1 MNFERQLYETYQIDP
16 DQLHKNMNQDNLI
29 LLCQLADQ
37 SDNEITL
44 QIVGSLVSTYIDQ
57 NHQNTPEFG
66 KIFEF
71 AWNRI
76 KRFTTHS
83 RPVYHFFA
91 SIIANI
97 VLHFYDQIP
106 VQYFKEQAQVMNKQV
121 YLIIIDTV
129 LRRLQPQD
137 RIGEFKILDSKQ
149 KIVRQQFFKHN
160 LDALLEI
167 ITTSLIGNN
176 SNPDLQ
182 LLDSAIDLLNLL
194 LSSEIRDDFKEKD
207 WHKIKRAEVK
217 NKRNLQ
223 TIMKEIKF
231 QILDQNELE
240 KMIQNQHL
248 DHMDPITNHIKMVWS
263 IVKYQQFIA
272 KLTELLPLNIKI
284 WESLGK
290 ICKIYQKYYSNDK
303 QSIDII
309 YQITSNIMVSDISK
323 INSISLLN
331 FAGKTIFANHT
342 PQWIE
347 LNLNLIKTLN
357 TIEAVQVG
365 LKFLRNLVRF
375 QRQYDY
381 SQLHSFVMPI
391 IASFF
396 NSWIIQNNQ
405 WINDKFLRNNIKHIL
420 KEISCF
426 MIEQYLEF
434 FAQIIQLNQD
444 QNIQELAFKYYA
456 MGLFASIKCTTYQ
469 LDVINKLQFYKME
482 QFLYPINLDLFK
494 QFHYQELY
502 SKAFDF
508 AFLYLKKQSPFT
520 DRFLYKIWKVLF
532 DQQALIKF
540 EDIIQKMQIDRKT
553 IFNFSRI
560 FLFNDQELILKSL
573 KIFINAKIKM
583 EDVFYQINQINIP
596 KECFSDFHEFRMI
609 PNQKIITFYHKV
621 KMYLLNV
628 ENESIKDQLTS
639 DQLIQKLKN
648 DVLQFLDQ
656 IQNTGDIVFILQS
669 MLNENVRSLYGVI
682 MQIVDDKAYLNLFA
696 QSINFDMLKLTRMM
710 INTTGQ
716 IGQLKQVMIDQLYE
730 WILLVVQKVQ
740 FHLDSI
746 NKEFNQERQLGQK
759 SIQNIYKLYYKPL
772 LQLLKIFQ
780 NLKYLNRLTT
790 SKKQV
795 RIQIYQSILL
805 IFKYIN
811 LNDLSN
817 YIHKMS
823 QLFYVIQW
831 ILEFEIT
838 RQMITDEIFGV
849 ILDFIN
855 CALLIQEKRSLMTCL
870 KIISDIQTYD
880 QFSHSQYIQ
889 QRLIAEN
896 CLFGAFLYN
905 IRISDISVLILRY
918 FQRMPNDF
926 NILFSKIKQRMQP
939 YKSQEWDQIINIK
952 LDKLYSIIPKQQQ
965 LVKPAAQNKQIE
977 KTFTDY
983 FYQVQ
988 LFYNYYP

>member
-1 MNFERQLYETYQIDP
+1 MNFERQLYEIYQIDP

-57 NHQNTPEFG
+57 NHQNIPEFD

-76 KRFTTHS
+76 KRFNTHS

-97 VLHFYDQIP
+97 ILHFYDQIP
-106 VQYFKEQAQVMNKQV
+106 VQYFKEQAQLMNKQV

-129 LRRLQPQD
+129 LRRLQPQE
-137 RIGEFKILDSKQ
+137 RVGEFKILDSKQ

-160 LDALLEI
+160 LDSFLDI

-176 SNPDLQ
+176 SNSDLQ
-182 LLDSAIDLLNLL
+182 LLDGAIDLLNLL
-194 LSSEIRDDFKEKD
+194 LSSEIKQDFKEKD
-207 WHKIKRAEVK
+207 WHNIKRAEIK

-240 KMIQNQHL
+240 KMIKNQYI

-263 IVKYQQFIA
+263 IVKYQQFII
-272 KLTELLPLNIKI
+272 KMTELLPLNIKI

-303 QSIDII
+303 DSIDII
-309 YQITSNIMVSDISK
+309 YQITTNIMVSEISK

-347 LNLNLIKTLN
+347 FNLNLIKNLT
-357 TIEAVQVG
+357 TIEAIQVG
-365 LKFLRNLVRF
+365 LKFLRNLIRF

-381 SQLHSFVMPI
+381 SQLHLFVMPI
-391 IASFF
+391 IANFF
-396 NSWIIQNNQ
+396 NNWIIQNNQ
-405 WINDKFLRNNIKHIL
+405 WINDKLLRNNIKHIL

-426 MIEQYLEF
+426 MIEQYLAF
-434 FAQIIQLNQD
+434 FAQMIQLNPE
-444 QNIQELAFKYYA
+444 QNLQEMAFKYYA
-456 MGLFASIKCTTYQ
+456 IGLFASIKCTAYQ
-469 LDVINKLQFYKME
+469 LDVMNKLQFYKME
-482 QFLYPINLDLFK
+482 QFIYPINLDLFK
-494 QFHYQELY
+494 QFNYQEFY
-502 SKAFDF
+502 CKAFDF
-508 AFLYLKKQSPFT
+508 AFLYLKNQSPFT
-520 DRFLYKIWKVLF
+520 DRFLYKFWKILF
-532 DQQALIKF
+532 DQSAIIKF
-540 EDIIQKMQIDRKT
+540 EEIIQKMLIDRK
-553 IFNFSRI
+553 ILFNFNRI
-560 FLFNDQELILKSL
+560 FLFNDQELIQKSL
-573 KIFINAKIKM
+573 RIFVNAKIKL
-583 EDVFYQINQINIP
+583 EDQFYQINQINIP
-596 KECFSDFHEFRMI
+596 KECFLDFHEFRII
-609 PNQKIITFYHKV
+609 PNQKIITLYHKV

-628 ENESIKDQLTS
+628 ENESIKDQS
-639 DQLIQKLKN
+639 ESEQLILKFKN
-648 DVLQFLDQ
+648 DVLQFLDKIQ
-656 IQNTGDIVFILQS
+656 ITRDIVFILQS
-669 MLNENVRSLYGVI
+669 MLNENVRSLYGII
-682 MQIVDDKAYLNLFA
+682 MQIIDDKAYLKLFA
-696 QSINFDMLKLTRMM
+696 QKIDFDMLKLTRMM

-716 IGQLKQVMIDQLYE
+716 IGQLKQVMVDQLYE

-772 LQLLKIFQ
+772 LQLLKIFE
-780 NLKYLNRLTT
+780 NLKYLNRLIT
-790 SKKQV
+790 SKKQI

-823 QLFYVIQW
+823 SLFYVIQW
-831 ILEFEIT
+831 LLEFETT
-838 RQMITDEIFGV
+838 RQMITDEIFGY

-926 NILFSKIKQRMQP
+926 NVLFSKLKQRMQP

-952 LDKLYSIIPKQQQ
+952 LDKLNSIIPKQQQ
-965 LVKPAAQNKQIE
+965 LIKSTAQNKQIE

>member
-1 MNFERQLYETYQIDP
+1 MNFERQLYEIYQVDP

-57 NHQNTPEFG
+57 NHQNTPEFA

-76 KRFTTHS
+76 KRFTTNS

-97 VLHFYDQIP
+97 ILHFYDQIP
-106 VQYFKEQAQVMNKQV
+106 VQYFKEQAQIMNKQV

-129 LRRLQPQD
+129 LRRLQPQE
-137 RIGEFKILDSKQ
+137 RVGEFRILDSKQ

-160 LDALLEI
+160 LDFFLEI

-194 LSSEIRDDFKEKD
+194 LSSEIKEDIKEKD
-207 WHKIKRAEVK
+207 WHNIKRAEVK

-223 TIMKEIKF
+223 TIMREIKS

-272 KLTELLPLNIKI
+272 KMTELLPLNIKI

-303 QSIDII
+303 DSIDII
-309 YQITSNIMVSDISK
+309 FQITSKIMVSDISK
-323 INSISLLN
+323 INSINLLN

-347 LNLNLIKTLN
+347 FNLNLIKNLN

-381 SQLHSFVMPI
+381 SQLHTFVMPI
-391 IASFF
+391 ITSFF
-396 NSWIIQNNQ
+396 NSWIVQNNQ
-405 WINDKFLRNNIKHIL
+405 WGNDKFLRNNIKHIL

-426 MIEQYLEF
+426 MIEQYLAF
-434 FAQIIQLNQD
+434 FAQMIQLNPEQS
-444 QNIQELAFKYYA
+444 IKEMAFRYYSI
-456 MGLFASIKCTTYQ
+456 GLFASIKCTTYQ
-469 LDVINKLQFYKME
+469 LDVTNKLQFYKME

-494 QFHYQELY
+494 QFQYQEFY

-508 AFLYLKKQSPFT
+508 AFLYLNNQSPYT
-520 DRFLYKIWKVLF
+520 DRFLYKFWKVLF
-532 DQQALIKF
+532 DQQTLIKF
-540 EDIIQKMQIDRKT
+540 EEIVQKIQIDRK
-553 IFNFSRI
+553 ILFNFSRI
-560 FLFNDQELILKSL
+560 FLFNDQDLIQKALRV
-573 KIFINAKIKM
+573 FVNAKIKM
-583 EDVFYQINQINIP
+583 EDQFYQINQINIP
-596 KECFSDFHEFRMI
+596 KECFSDFHEFRII
-609 PNQKIITFYHKV
+609 PNQKIITLYHKV

-628 ENESIKDQLTS
+628 QNESIHDQLVS
-639 DQLIQKLKN
+639 EQLIQKFKN
-648 DVLQFLDQ
+648 DVLQFMDQ
-656 IQNTGDIVFILQS
+656 IQITRDIVFILQS

-682 MQIVDDKAYLNLFA
+682 MQIIDDKGYLKLFA
-696 QSINFDMLKLTRMM
+696 QAVDLDMLKLTRMM

-716 IGQLKQVMIDQLYE
+716 IGQLKQVMVDQLYE

-740 FHLDSI
+740 IHLDSI
-746 NKEFNQERQLGQK
+746 NREFNQERQLGQK

-772 LQLLKIFQ
+772 LQLLKIFE
-780 NLKYLNRLTT
+780 NLKYLNRLLT

-823 QLFYVIQW
+823 SLFYVIQW
-831 ILEFEIT
+831 LLEFEIT
-838 RQMITDEIFGV
+838 RQMITDEIFGN

-889 QRLIAEN
+889 QRLVAEN

-905 IRISDISVLILRY
+905 IRISDISVLTLRY

-926 NILFSKIKQRMQP
+926 TVLFSKLKQRMQP
-939 YKSQEWDQIINIK
+939 YKSQEWDQIINVK

-965 LVKPAAQNKQIE
+965 LIKATASNKQIE
-977 KTFTDY
+977 KTFQEY

>member
-97 VLHFYDQIP
+97 ILHFYDQIP

-137 RIGEFKILDSKQ
+137 RVGEFKILDSKQ
-149 KIVRQQFFKHN
+149 KVVRQQFFKHN
-160 LDALLEI
+160 LDSLLEI

-176 SNPDLQ
+176 SNSDLQ
-182 LLDSAIDLLNLL
+182 LLDTAIDLLNLL
-194 LSSEIRDDFKEKD
+194 LSSEIREDFKEKD

-223 TIMKEIKF
+223 IIMKEIKF

-309 YQITSNIMVSDISK
+309 YQITTNIMVSDISK
-323 INSISLLN
+323 INSINLLN
-331 FAGKTIFANHT
+331 FASKTIFANHT

-347 LNLNLIKTLN
+347 FNLNLIKTLN
-357 TIEAVQVG
+357 SIDAVQVG
-365 LKFLRNLVRF
+365 LKFLRNLIRF
-375 QRQYDY
+375 QRQFDY
-381 SQLHSFVMPI
+381 TQLHSFVMPI

-405 WINDKFLRNNIKHIL
+405 WINDQFLRNNIKHIL

-434 FAQIIQLNQD
+434 FAQMIQLNND
-444 QNIQELAFKYYA
+444 QNIQEMAFKHYT
-456 MGLFASIKCTTYQ
+456 MGLFASIKSTTYQ

-482 QFLYPINLDLFK
+482 QFLYPINLEMFK

-508 AFLYLKKQSPFT
+508 AFLYLRNQSPFT
-520 DRFLYKIWKVLF
+520 DRFLYKFWKVLF
-532 DQQALIKF
+532 DQQTLIKF
-540 EDIIQKMQIDRKT
+540 EEIIQKMQIDRKT
-553 IFNFSRI
+553 IFNFNRI
-560 FLFNDQELILKSL
+560 FLFNDQLLIQKSL
-573 KIFINAKIKM
+573 KIFINAKIRM
-583 EDVFYQINQINIP
+583 EDKFYQINQINIP
-596 KECFSDFHEFRMI
+596 KECFSEFHEFRMI
-609 PNQKIITFYHKV
+609 PNQKIITLYHKV

-628 ENESIKDQLTS
+628 ENESIKDQLAS
-639 DQLIQKLKN
+639 DQLIQKFKN
-648 DVLQFLDQ
+648 DVVLFLDQ

-682 MQIVDDKAYLNLFA
+682 MQIIDDKAYLTLFA

-730 WILLVVQKVQ
+730 WILQVVKKVQ

-790 SKKQV
+790 SKKQI

-831 ILEFEIT
+831 LLEFEIT
-838 RQMITDEIFGV
+838 RQMISDEIFAI

-926 NILFSKIKQRMQP
+926 NLLFSKLKQRMQP
-939 YKSQEWDQIINIK
+939 YKSQEWDQIINVK

-965 LVKPAAQNKQIE
+965 LVKMATQNKQIE